1 MKFRFNYRSEA
12 IGHYVD
18 VTVVIPTNRYRCDID
33 FVHGKSNP
41 IDRRN
46 EKNVYRPGMKFQ
58 TVYLMHGGGDDD
70 TLTYRFTNVEEAA
83 ERNHVMLVTPNI
95 TNSFGINTRYGVKY
109 MDFVCEELPV
119 VIQTMFPSSPARED
133 NFIMGYAMGGNAALG
148 MAVNHPENYAACID
162 MSGGIGMTFCPETL
176 MEELDGDHFKNHFPI
191 FCTSFGPSSEI
202 LGSEFDLRAVTERHL
217 ANGVKMPDFTIVLG
231 SEEFIRK
238 RVEGDVEAMRK
249 LGLPLNF
256 ILVEGADHNFKLWDE
271 YAQKALDELLP
282 LKRSAL

>member
-18 VTVVIPTNRYRCDID
+18 VTVVIPTNSYRCDID
-33 FVHGKSNP
+33 FFHGKSNP

-162 MSGGIGMTFCPETL
+162 MSGGIGMTFCP
-176 MEELDGDHFKNHFPI
+176 
-191 FCTSFGPSSEI
+191 SSEI